1 MEMIQKKPTN
11 TFWFKQSRH
20 LFFIASFMLML
31 LFTSCASGGYN
42 SHRNNWYRSPAS
54 TGHNRCGCLLKPLT
68 NPAIKLY
75 QQSEY
80 AVQA

>member
-1 MEMIQKKPTN
+1 MIQKNLKN
-11 TFWFKQSRH
+11 TF
-20 LFFIASFMLML
+20 FFNRTRQVFFFASFVLLL
-31 LFTSCASGGYN
+31 LFTACASSGYN

-54 TGHNRCGCLLKPLT
+54 TGHNRCGCLLKPIS

-75 QQSEY
+75 QQTEY